1 MKNKFILLFILLVII
16 LIVASLFT
24 GCGKQIEIKSDLT
37 QTGGN
42 SLLEQID
49 EFQFVPEDN
58 RMNLE
63 LSSIEL
69 KINNTLKG
77 KVALV
82 YTQKPSE
89 SAIGEYVKNSYFQNE
104 KKYFEKDLS
113 LTIQEIVHEMETV
126 QPVLKN
132 YLNQEQL
139 KDYQTIVK
147 QYQDF
152 NNELNA
158 GTTLSMDDMLDKL
171 SESRSLIEQFV
182 KENISG
188 QINDLQNEVSKA
200 LWQYEMLE
208 ILKDAYD
215 QANNSFDDYKADQN
229 YSGLYNKVVEQF
241 NAALLQHV
249 NVANHYQELM
259 DWANELIIGMST
271 GSYKRLPFF
280 LDSLEPTETEEK
292 VKSGDSEYA
301 VYMVAETYKELSE
314 ITGTAYELKRQ
325 ALTESR
331 GQLDELIE
339 SRRVLNN
346 ILNVDFQNQINKLK
360 AIKDKLIKAEID
372 ESIEATEEQLVEEL
386 NTIMILEG
394 SSIKFTKV
402 DHDSQ
407 EIFAVYSVKELVDLL
422 PVIYLVSVEGIHSD
436 SDIKGTVIRDFMTIQ
451 IKYVADCLKLK
462 ELKQNVDL
470 ISEIEYQTESL
481 KVITIGLEA
490 SAIKKNYYK
499 AAEKVRKEYEN
510 AAQRLIQEY
519 ITKIDAIG
527 YKDILEQEEELITE
541 FTKAMEALN
550 TSFAPVFTEE
560 VDRFKSALLEYD
572 AAGKERRKGYV
583 GVNEKDKAYS
593 DEEGIKVVLGLVKG
607 YYEKLEKEP
616 KVSLKEIQ
624 DSLNENIFGFML
636 FEKPLNIKITV
647 EGKFLV
653 KLDDSGN
660 VDQKDNFQI
669 NAIPSGDKSIKV
681 LPNSES
687 VAFMMKFA
695 SVGNYQLIFI
705 FLILLGLYGVLFI
718 FKRVWFK
725 RAVTLFF
732 LVLIAA
738 IIIYPIVWIIG
749 ASFNKGQSLL
759 SVGINPIPQ
768 DPSLLQFIRLF
779 KTTDYLLWYLNTFKI
794 ATLNMIF
801 SVLITVFAAYV
812 LSRFRFKG
820 KKTGLMVILVLQ
832 CFPSFL
838 GMVAIY
844 VLLSRITMFS
854 SLTGTNSLI
863 DTHLGLLLV
872 YISGQIP
879 FNTWLAKGYFDTI
892 PISLDEAARIDGAS
906 YIQTFWRIILPLGRP
921 IIAFIAVVNFMA
933 PWMDFIFPTMILR
946 SPEKIT
952 LAVGLYN
959 LINTQSANRFTM
971 FAAGAVLVAVPI
983 IALYSYFQKY
993 IITGLSSG
1001 AVKE

>member
-1 MKNKFILLFILLVII
+1 MKNKFKLLVFILIFVF
-16 LIVASLFT
+16 LFT

-37 QTGGN
+37 QTEGN

-63 LSSIEL
+63 LSSVEL
-69 KINNTLKG
+69 KIDNTLKG

-104 KKYFEKDLS
+104 KKYFEESLS

-158 GTTLSMDDMLDKL
+158 GTTLSMDDMLAKL
-171 SESRSLIEQFV
+171 SENRSLIEQFV

-188 QINDLQNEVSKA
+188 QINDLQNEVSEDSR
-200 LWQYEMLE
+200 QYEMLE
-208 ILKDAYD
+208 ILKDAYN

-241 NAALLQHV
+241 NAILLQHA
-249 NVANHYQELM
+249 NVTNHYQELM
-259 DWANELIIGMST
+259 DWANELIVGVST
-271 GSYKRLPFF
+271 SSYKRLPFF
-280 LDSLEPTETEEK
+280 LDSLEPIEIEEK
-292 VKSGDSEYA
+292 IKSGDLEYA
-301 VYMVAETYKELSE
+301 AYMVAETYKELSE
-314 ITGTAYELKRQ
+314 ITGTEYELKRQ
-325 ALTESR
+325 VLAEYR

-339 SRRVLNN
+339 SRRVLNS
-346 ILNVDFQNQINKLK
+346 ILNVDFQNQINTLR
-360 AIKDKLIKAEID
+360 AIKDKLIKAEIA
-372 ESIEATEEQLVEEL
+372 ESIKATEEQLVKEL

-422 PVIYLVSVEGIHSD
+422 PVIYLVSVEGLHSD
-436 SDIKGTVIRDFMTIQ
+436 SAVKETAIRDFMTIQ
-451 IKYVADCLKLK
+451 IRYVADCLKSK

-470 ISEIEYQTESL
+470 NSEIEYQTESL
-481 KVITIGLEA
+481 QVITIGLEA
-490 SAIKKNYYK
+490 GYIKRDYYK
-499 AAEKVRKEYEN
+499 TVEQVQKEYED
-510 AAQRLIQEY
+510 ATQRLIQEY
-519 ITKIDAIG
+519 VTKVDAIG
-527 YKDILEQEEELITE
+527 DKDILKQEEELITE
-541 FTKAMEALN
+541 FTKAMEELN
-550 TSFAPVFTEE
+550 TSFAPAFTEE
-560 VDRFKSALLEYD
+560 IDRFKSALLEYD
-572 AAGKERRKGYV
+572 AAGKERRKSYV
-583 GVNEKDKAYS
+583 DVNEKDKAYP
-593 DEEGIKVVLGLVKG
+593 DEEGIKLVLGLVNRHYK
-607 YYEKLEKEP
+607 KLEKEP
-616 KVSLKEIQ
+616 KASLEEIQ
-624 DSLNENIFGFML
+624 NSLNDNIFGFIL
-636 FEKPLNIKITV
+636 FEKPLNIGIKITV

-653 KLDDSGN
+653 KLDGSGN
-660 VDQKDNFQI
+660 ADQKDNFQI
-669 NAIPSGDKSIKV
+669 NAIPSGDKSIRV
-681 LPNSES
+681 LPNSQS
-687 VAFMMKFA
+687 VAFIMKFA
-695 SVGNYQLIFI
+695 SVGNYQLTFI
-705 FLILLGLYGVLFI
+705 FLILLGLIGVLLI
-718 FKRVWFK
+718 FKRGWFK
-725 RAVTLFF
+725 KAATLFF

-738 IIIYPIVWIIG
+738 IVIYPVVWIIG
-749 ASFNKGQSLL
+749 ASLNKGQSLL

-801 SVLITVFAAYV
+801 SVLITASVAYT

-820 KKTGLMVILVLQ
+820 KKTGMMAILILQ

-854 SLTGTNSLI
+854 SLTGTSSLI

-906 YIQTFWRIILPLGRP
+906 YMQAFWKIILPLGRP
-921 IIAFIAVVNFMA
+921 IIAFVAVVNFIA
-933 PWMDFIFPTMILR
+933 PWMDFIFPSMILR
-946 SPEKIT
+946 SREKMT
-952 LAVGLYN
+952 LAVGLYS
-959 LINTQSANRFTM
+959 LIHDSADLRFTM
-971 FAAGAVLVAVPI
+971 FAAGAVLVAIPI
-983 IALYSYFQKY
+983 AALYGYFQKY